1 MTFLQDLRYAFRTL
15 AKSPGFAI
23 VVILTLALGIGA
35 TTAIFQL
42 INAVRL
48 RDLPVNDPRSL
59 AIITVDKHHWEQ
71 GSFYGAYTDLTFPI
85 WQEIVNRQ
93 EAFSSLAVW
102 SGDQLN
108 LANGGEE
115 DQAQAIW
122 VSGQFFETL
131 GVQPVM
137 GRLISPADDQAG
149 CAGGVNISYSF
160 WQRRYGGSASA
171 IGKEL
176 TLEGHS
182 FPILGVTP
190 PSFYGLSVGERFDV
204 AVPVCSEPL
213 VRAEYSR
220 VKGPRER
227 ESWWLGGVGRLKPG
241 WNLARASAQLR
252 VISPQVLEET
262 IPPQYDASGVKH
274 YLAYE
279 LQALPAANGF
289 SKLRKDTSAPL
300 ALLLGLSAIVLL
312 IACANLAN
320 LMLARAGVRAREF
333 AVRRALG
340 ASRGRLV
347 WQALSES
354 ALIALAGTI
363 CGAFV
368 ASWLSSSLVTFM
380 STSDHP
386 IFLEVPADWH
396 VLGFAAGMAIL
407 TTFLF
412 GFIPAMRAGSVAPGA
427 VLKSGGRGVSGGRER
442 FFLQRVLVVA
452 QVALSLVLVAGA
464 LLFARSL
471 RNLTTLD
478 PGFRQNGIVV
488 AEADF
493 SRLKLPPARRY
504 EFDRDLLTHLRAIP
518 GVDSAADTMRSP
530 AGGNNSND
538 FVIDE
543 KTGENNGSTWID
555 SVSPE
560 YFHTMEIAML
570 AGRDFDST
578 DTMASPKVAVVNQE
592 FVRQFLDG
600 KDALGK
606 RFRLWQPPGK
616 PQTFYTVVGVV
627 RNTMYRNLHEPF
639 LPVVF
644 FPRSQDEDPDSGAVF
659 VIRSRMGTAAL
670 FDSIKNA
677 VVQYN
682 PEIDLQFRILKAQ
695 MFESLLQDWLMAVL
709 SGFFGGLAML
719 LAAIGLYGVISYTI
733 AQRTSEIGVR
743 MALGA
748 QRIDVLRMLFRE
760 VALLIA
766 IGIAAGSVITLA
778 AGKVTASLL
787 FELKPRDPVMLALAV
802 FILLSIGFA
811 ASFVPARRASR
822 LDPMVALRYE

>member
-1 MTFLQDLRYAFRTL
+1 VIFLQDLRYAFRTL

-48 RDLPVNDPRSL
+48 RELPVKDPRSL

-71 GSFYGAYTDLTFPI
+71 GSFYGAYDDLTFPI
-85 WQEIVNRQ
+85 WQEIIQRQ

-102 SGDQLN
+102 SGDELN

-115 DQAQAIW
+115 DEAQAIW

-204 AVPVCSEPL
+204 AVPVCAEPL

-220 VKGPRER
+220 VTSPRSR

-252 VISPQVLEET
+252 VISLQVLEET

-354 ALIALAGTI
+354 ALIAIAGTI

-380 STSDHP
+380 STSDRP
-386 IFLEVPADWH
+386 IFLEMPADWH

-493 SRLKLPPARRY
+493 SRLKLPPSRRY
-504 EFDRDLLTHLRAIP
+504 EFDRDLLTRLRAIP

-555 SVSPE
+555 SVSAG

-627 RNTMYRNLHEPF
+627 RNTMYRNLHEPL

-695 MFESLLQDWLMAVL
+695 MFESLLQDWLMAAL

-748 QRIDVLRMLFRE
+748 QRSDVLRMIFRE

-766 IGIAAGSVITLA
+766 IGIASGSVITLA
-778 AGKVTASLL
+778 AGKATASLL
-787 FELKPRDPVMLALAV
+787 FELKPHDPVMLALAV
-802 FILLSIGFA
+802 LILLSIGFA